1 MRYAVAICTLAA
13 LLVSA
18 CAGATSRAARSLE
31 VRSGGRGVLGC
42 LPADE
47 GEVVEVDAAGVSA
60 VTVGG
65 RSLPKP
71 WTVVLDPENPPFRLA
86 PGECLEYGQLP
97 DGYSSLIS
105 PAELKNEWPYT
116 FAIRSP
122 EWGRHRTRNYSGTF
136 CIRKTGADLEVVS
149 VPKGPAAVTVETC
162 RQLLDAAS
170 GQDGPAS

>member
-1 MRYAVAICTLAA
+1 MRYAVAICALAA

-18 CAGATSRAARSLE
+18 CAGATSRVARSLE
-31 VRSGGRGVLGC
+31 VRSGGESILGC

-47 GEVVEVDAAGVSA
+47 GEVVEIDAAGVSA

-65 RSLPKP
+65 RNLPKP
-71 WTVVLDPENPPFRLA
+71 WTIVLDPENSPHRLA

-97 DGYSSLIS
+97 DGYSALVS
-105 PAELKNEWPYT
+105 PTELESEWPYT

-136 CIRKTGADLEVVS
+136 CIRKSDAGIEVVS
-149 VPKGPAAVTVETC
+149 VPRRPTAVTVETC

-170 GQDGPAS
+170 GQGDSAP